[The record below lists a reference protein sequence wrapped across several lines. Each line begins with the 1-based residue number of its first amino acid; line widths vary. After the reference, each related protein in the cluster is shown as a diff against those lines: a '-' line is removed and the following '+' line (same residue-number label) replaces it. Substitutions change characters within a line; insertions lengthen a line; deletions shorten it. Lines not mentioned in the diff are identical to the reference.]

1 MAGFM
6 AQAISVLL
14 RGNDQVVLHAR
25 VIAGIAA
32 CRQVRI
38 ERIEECVPNE
48 ADQSPPVVRW
58 SIDFESVEDARA
70 FEKAVGGIVAA
81 VHEEDE

>member
-1 MAGFM
+1 MAGFL
-6 AQAISVLL
+6 AQALSVLL
-14 RGNDQVVLHAR
+14 RGNEQVVMHAK

-38 ERIEECVPNE
+38 ERVEECVPNE
-48 ADQSPPVVRW
+48 AAKNPPVVRW
-58 SIDFESVEDARA
+58 SIDFESVEDALA
-70 FEKAVGGIVAA
+70 FEKAVGGIISA